1 MLGLIVGHTP
11 SYEFLLV
18 SKDNSFMLV
27 FNHGKLWKYFEVL
40 LLSSVACPQILN
52 PWSGAEQLK

>member
-27 FNHGKLWKYFEVL
+27 FIHGNYEN
-40 LLSSVACPQILN
+40 ILRCY
-52 PWSGAEQLK
+52 S